1 MSSTH
6 LCILLFT
13 FAQVLIKLSWGLL
26 SVLSQLSVLLKA
38 CLRSKAETSYY
49 LTPAEEWLK
58 TEKEKYMMN
67 EENRSEQNRHFF
79 HMKFLKQNHLAWVRR
94 VNLQDDIYFMRASLV
109 THLIKISAS
118 VFNHLW
124 AQNVD
129 SICFQPFMSTGC
141 WYNKTEASIKMKK
154 TYSINVSLPYEL
166 LLCKHIVEMSPEKTC
181 ACAFKSILGS
191 SFLKLISV
199 KCHVRLI
206 F

>member
-1 MSSTH
+1 MYLPSASLWTHSEVNGSVLCLNKSGYKQSKLLRLRLMGEMSSTH

-94 VNLQDDIYFMRASLV
+94 VNLRDDIYFMRASLV

-124 AQNVD
+124 AQDVD
-129 SICFQPFMSTGC
+129 I
-141 WYNKTEASIKMKK
+141 IKLRQALRWRRH
-154 TYSINVSLPYEL
+154 TQ
-166 LLCKHIVEMSPEKTC
+166 
-181 ACAFKSILGS
+181 
-191 SFLKLISV
+191 
-199 KCHVRLI
+199 
-206 F
+206 